1 MTKAMADNIDKGVGA
16 ILPAPLQDVGAAH
29 EEVLLDDEAL
39 LALLAMPAVEPVVLG
54 EILADAVVGDV
65 VDISDLLPGISEAT
79 LAPEMVAVEGQR
91 LDAVSVAGDLIDLPG
106 GFFTSAVAL
115 VPLFDDDAK
124 VYTDV

>member
-1 MTKAMADNIDKGVGA
+1 
-16 ILPAPLQDVGAAH
+16 LP
-29 EEVLLDDEAL
+29 
-39 LALLAMPAVEPVVLG
+39 AMPASEPVALG

-65 VDISDLLPGISEAT
+65 VDISDLLPGIFEAT
-79 LAPEMVAVEGQR
+79 PAPEMVTVEGQQ